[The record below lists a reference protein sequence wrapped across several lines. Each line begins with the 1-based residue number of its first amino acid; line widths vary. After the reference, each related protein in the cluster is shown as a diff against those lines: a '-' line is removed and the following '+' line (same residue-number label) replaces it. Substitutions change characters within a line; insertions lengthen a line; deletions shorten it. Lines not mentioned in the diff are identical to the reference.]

1 MLLDEFCETRDA
13 LEYEAIGNVPVEG
26 KLERTKLNA
35 SNKSISAKHV
45 FSKWTPDDDLDTIKD
60 ISFDVKEGECYGI
73 CGSVGDGKVWIIHF
87 DLRNLM
93 NIQK

>member
-45 FSKWTPDDDLDTIKD
+45 FSKWNPDDDLDTIKD
-60 ISFDVKEGECYGI
+60 ISFPFCPHDYAILLTHFIYEAVHYG
-73 CGSVGDGKVWIIHF
+73 H
-87 DLRNLM
+87 DL
-93 NIQK
+93 I